1 MFDPLI
7 LHRVAH
13 ALYRWGVPKLPGLLA
28 RLNYGLT
35 HCDLPP
41 SVQVGRGV
49 RFQHF
54 GCGVVVH
61 HKAEIG
67 DDVLI
72 MPHAVIGQR
81 VGPTGVAPLE
91 HIRIG
96 RGAMLGAGCKII
108 AEGAFE
114 IGEGASI
121 GANAVVLAPV
131 PAWAVAVGVPARVR
145 PGPSR
150 PGG

>member
-1 MFDPLI
+1 MIDPLLI
-7 LHRVAH
+7 HRVAH
-13 ALYRWGVPKLPGLLA
+13 ALQRWGVPKLPGLLA

-41 SVQVGRGV
+41 SVRVGRGV

-54 GCGVVVH
+54 GSGVVVH
-61 HKAEIG
+61 HKVEIG

-72 MPHAVIGQR
+72 MPQVVIGQR
-81 VGPTGVAPLE
+81 ASAAGVAPLT

-108 AEGAFE
+108 AEGEFE
-114 IGEGASI
+114 IGAGASI
-121 GANAVVLAPV
+121 GANAVVLASV
-131 PAWAVAVGVPARVR
+131 PASAVAVGIPARIRPAR
-145 PGPSR
+145 PGPSV
-150 PGG
+150 